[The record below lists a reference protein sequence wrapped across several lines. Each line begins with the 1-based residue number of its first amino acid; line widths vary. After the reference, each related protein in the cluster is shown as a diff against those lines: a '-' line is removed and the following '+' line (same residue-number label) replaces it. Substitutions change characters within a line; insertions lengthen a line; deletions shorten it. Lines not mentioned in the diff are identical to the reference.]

1 MAKARKRPAHTPDP
15 LLRHE
20 ALDRAF
26 VCLDMFDRL
35 VESHPYVKRSARLR
49 KAAESTTN
57 SLYQFYQL
65 VASESSESR

>member
-1 MAKARKRPAHTPDP
+1 MAKPRKRQPQSPDP
-15 LLRHE
+15 LLQHE

-26 VCLDMFDRL
+26 VCLDIFDRL

-49 KAAESTTN
+49 KAAESTTK

-65 VASESSESR
+65 VASESANSR